1 MSTVQKLADIKEK
14 VLKYEQISYMR
25 RLPLALHPLLQ
36 IIPILGNLIVFI
48 QTCLVVRRI
57 NKAVKIPFHERCET
71 WVSVSIL
78 LLVGMVPILGLALT
92 IYCTHCSDHLNIAMH
107 HLRLQQQEAKEPADI
122 EAAVEETKENEST
135 VSLVIS
141 PLARPD
147 TAQSFKSTLSKKS
160 SKSSKRHGS
169 VASKH
174 SKAEVEK
181 PKEPAQ
187 MQRQPSVFNR
197 VSKMPWMEEIMAIS
211 PTDNYRTSL
220 STNMFARPQTRYMDI
235 HDLATRNSK
244 MPLPKASPSLVSL
257 PSYLTTDRKSLISN
271 DDMVIGFNP
280 KRATKSLHLD
290 DSVLDTRNSDRL
302 LKRPDYSHLSPKE
315 IKTKFLWS
323 KDAANSAA
331 KSQFTYRK
339 WTKRDISQYTGANNQ
354 PILIALDGK
363 VYDVSLGRGF
373 YGPGCAYNVFAGR
386 DASRL
391 LAKQEFDDGM
401 TDAELDAPIDNLHD
415 LTEEDREALDS
426 YIGLFSVKYHCVGE
440 LVEP

>member
-1 MSTVQKLADIKEK
+1 MSTTQKLADIKEK
-14 VLKYEQISYMR
+14 VLKYEQTPYMR
-25 RLPLALHPLLQ
+25 GLPLALHPLLQ

-57 NKAVKIPFHERCET
+57 NKTVKIPFHERCET
-71 WVSVSIL
+71 WVSVCIL

-92 IYCTHCSDHLNIAMH
+92 IYCTHCGDHLNIATH

-122 EAAVEETKENEST
+122 EAAVEEIKDHSEST
-135 VSLVIS
+135 ISLVIS

-147 TAQSFKSTLSKKS
+147 TAQSAKSTLSKKS
-160 SKSSKRHGS
+160 IKSASKRQGS
-169 VASKH
+169 AASKH
-174 SKAEVEK
+174 THKKAELTST
-181 PKEPAQ
+181 PKDPAAS

-197 VSKMPWMEEIMAIS
+197 VSKMPWMEEIMALS

-257 PSYLTTDRKSLISN
+257 PSYLTKDRSSLISN

-290 DSVLDTRNSDRL
+290 DSALDGRSKHDADRL

-315 IKTKFLWS
+315 IKS
-323 KDAANSAA
+323 
-331 KSQFTYRK
+331 
-339 WTKRDISQYTGANNQ
+339 ISS
-354 PILIALDGK
+354 
-363 VYDVSLGRGF
+363 SLVG
-373 YGPGCAYNVFAGR
+373 
-386 DASRL
+386 
-391 LAKQEFDDGM
+391 LAPSPQ
-401 TDAELDAPIDNLHD
+401 I
-415 LTEEDREALDS
+415 
-426 YIGLFSVKYHCVGE
+426 I
-440 LVEP
+440 

>member
-1 MSTVQKLADIKEK
+1 MSTAQKLADIKKK
-14 VLKYEQISYMR
+14 VVKYEQASYMR
-25 RLPLALHPLLQ
+25 GLPLALHPLLQ
-36 IIPILGNLIVFI
+36 IIPILGNLIVFV

-57 NKAVKIPFHERCET
+57 NKTVKIPFHERCET

-107 HLRLQQQEAKEPADI
+107 HLRLHQQEEAKEPADI
-122 EAAVEETKENEST
+122 EAAVEETQGNEST
-135 VSLVIS
+135 ASLIIS

-147 TAQSFKSTLSKKS
+147 TARSLKSTLSKKS

-174 SKAEVEK
+174 SKVEAEK

-187 MQRQPSVFNR
+187 MARQPSVFNR

-211 PTDNYRTSL
+211 PTDSYRTSL
-220 STNMFARPQTRYMDI
+220 STNMLARPQTRYMDI

-244 MPLPKASPSLVSL
+244 MPLPKTSPSLVSL

-290 DSVLDTRNSDRL
+290 DSLLNANADRL

-315 IKTKFLWS
+315 IKS
-323 KDAANSAA
+323 
-331 KSQFTYRK
+331 
-339 WTKRDISQYTGANNQ
+339 ISS
-354 PILIALDGK
+354 
-363 VYDVSLGRGF
+363 SLVG
-373 YGPGCAYNVFAGR
+373 
-386 DASRL
+386 
-391 LAKQEFDDGM
+391 LAPSPQV
-401 TDAELDAPIDNLHD
+401 I
-415 LTEEDREALDS
+415 
-426 YIGLFSVKYHCVGE
+426 
-440 LVEP
+440 